1 MTTRFSTCIL
11 VALCALTCASCK
23 QSEPRPAPTAAAQP
37 AAKTEQGQL
46 VVYAAASLRDA
57 FTQLGDDFKE
67 THPGLEVT
75 FNFAGSQELRTQIE
89 HGAGAD
95 VFASADE
102 RQMSELRKA
111 ERVGAPVIFARN
123 ELVIVVANEQA
134 ATIKSIEDL
143 PNAGKLV
150 IGVADVPIGRYTLQL
165 LDNASRTL
173 GADFRKRVET
183 RVVSQELNV
192 KQVLAKVSLGEADV
206 AIVYRTDITA
216 AVSGK
221 ISVVPIAPELN
232 VTAQYPIATVAAA
245 PHAELGSAFMK
256 LVLSAEGQGALAR
269 AGFLAPAPAAPA
281 AAQ

>member
-1 MTTRFSTCIL
+1 MTTRFSTRIL

-23 QSEPRPAPTAAAQP
+23 QSEPPPAHTAAAQP

-89 HGAGAD
+89 HGGGAD

-111 ERVGAPVIFARN
+111 DRVGAPVIFARN

-165 LDNASRTL
+165 LDSKNVQYKEVEASTDVNLRREMIQKSGRSTYPQI
-173 GADFRKRVET
+173 FI
-183 RVVSQELNV
+183 
-192 KQVLAKVSLGEADV
+192 GEEHVGGCD
-206 AIVYRTDITA
+206 DIMA
-216 AVSGK
+216 LDRSGK
-221 ISVVPIAPELN
+221 LD
-232 VTAQYPIATVAAA
+232 QLLAA
-245 PHAELGSAFMK
+245 
-256 LVLSAEGQGALAR
+256 
-269 AGFLAPAPAAPA
+269 
-281 AAQ
+281 